1 MQEYDIIV
9 LGTGIKVR
17 KFVCLYLSC
26 IGEKSAINLQSLDV
40 TTTFVVI
47 AKLFFLSKYWIGAVQ
62 KYQRC
67 IYCTYS
73 IK

>member
-17 KFVCLYLSC
+17 KLFCLSC
-26 IGEKSAINLQSLDV
+26 IGKKSAINLQSLDV

-47 AKLFFLSKYWIGAVQ
+47 AKLFFLSKYWIDAVQ